1 MTNLEA
7 ISSPITFSTERMLI
21 FRKALKLAK
30 AKATSMDDDSLPE
43 IEIFQLQ
50 QSVMLSVNSFG
61 ETKWI
66 GPVKIVQILL
76 H

>member
-7 ISSPITFSTERMLI
+7 ISSPNTFSTEMMLI
-21 FRKALKLAK
+21 FKKSLKLAK
-30 AKATSMDDDSLPE
+30 AEATNMDDDSLPE
-43 IEIFQLQ
+43 IENSQLQ